1 MILVPV
7 IYVNFS
13 IALPIKYMGN
23 IKEISND

>member
-1 MILVPV
+1 MSFIPV
-7 IYVNFS
+7 IYVNFF